1 MAKRNGE
8 AVDLEALTRRVRAI
22 ERGVGRVEPRPLAT
36 GWPALDGSLA
46 GGGLARGAVHE
57 WLGLDDAAGAARTR
71 GGLAA
76 WTPPLFL
83 LAALCE
89 RALEERPEGW
99 VLWIGSRVW
108 PYPRTLTRRGAVRA
122 VGEIVPDRSAAR
134 DTVREKSAGGS
145 SAGEGSTFELRLE
158 SEPEQEDRRL
168 LERSLFLDP
177 PDLAAR
183 VWAADAALRCPSIAA
198 VVLEGKG
205 LRVPAGRRLQ
215 LAAEAEGGVAFV
227 ARAADEAR
235 EVSAATTRWRV
246 RRAAPTS
253 EVEGDERPRWEL
265 ELLRVRAGSSAPSEV
280 TRAG

>member
-1 MAKRNGE
+1 
-8 AVDLEALTRRVRAI
+8 
-22 ERGVGRVEPRPLAT
+22 
-36 GWPALDGSLA
+36 
-46 GGGLARGAVHE
+46 
-57 WLGLDDAAGAARTR
+57 
-71 GGLAA
+71 
-76 WTPPLFL
+76 
-83 LAALCE
+83 
-89 RALEERPEGW
+89 
-99 VLWIGSRVW
+99 
-108 PYPRTLTRRGAVRA
+108 
-122 VGEIVPDRSAAR
+122 
-134 DTVREKSAGGS
+134 
-145 SAGEGSTFELRLE
+145 EGSTFELRLE

-253 EVEGDERPRWEL
+253 GAEGDERPRWEL
-265 ELLRVRAGSSAPSEV
+265 ELLRVRAGSTSVRGGSSSCCGCAPDRPRRPRSRGPAEQEWSCDGGWRSICPTGRPSGCDCGCV
-280 TRAG
+280 GEAPRTRTPRSCWWRPWPIGNSSCALACTVGRSVSGAG